1 MKELLRQALLFDFY
15 QELLTDKQR
24 EICRM
29 HLQEDWSLG
38 EIAEALGISRQ
49 GVSDAIKHG
58 LLAME
63 KAESKLHMA
72 EKMWNLR
79 KDIETLEELVEA
91 GASAQDLKGQI
102 ERLRE
107 ETFPAESFP
116 KEALSESGFPE
127 YRE

>member
-15 QELLTDKQR
+15 QELLTEKQQ

-38 EIAEALGISRQ
+38 EIAEAVGISRQ
-49 GVSDAIKHG
+49 GVSDAIKHS
-58 LLAME
+58 LRAME

-79 KDIETLEELVEA
+79 EKIDRLETRVET
-91 GASAQDLKGQI
+91 GAAAPVLKQQI
-102 ERLRE
+102 ESRRE
-107 ETFPAESFP
+107 ETFPEDTVS
-116 KEALSESGFPE
+116 KEEVSIGGFQE
-127 YRE
+127 DRE

>member
-15 QELLTDKQR
+15 QELLTEKQQ

-38 EIAEALGISRQ
+38 EIAEAVGISRQ
-49 GVSDAIKHG
+49 GVSDAIKHS
-58 LLAME
+58 LLSME

-79 KDIETLEELVEA
+79 GMIDKLDEMAKAEDSSDKLRE
-91 GASAQDLKGQI
+91 QI
-102 ERLRE
+102 AKLRE
-107 ETFPAESFP
+107 ETFPEESFP
-116 KEALSESGFPE
+116 KDVIVESILEGS
-127 YRE
+127 RE